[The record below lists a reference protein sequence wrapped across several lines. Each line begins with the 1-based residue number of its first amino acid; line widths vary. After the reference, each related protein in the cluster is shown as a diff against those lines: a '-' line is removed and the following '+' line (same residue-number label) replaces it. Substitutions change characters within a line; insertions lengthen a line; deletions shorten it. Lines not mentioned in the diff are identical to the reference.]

1 METTRI
7 QTVLRLSPELMA
19 RVKRK
24 ARRQN
29 KSFNSYVEEILDR
42 ETALEVPV
50 LPPDFEV
57 SEEIRSLGCC
67 KLVAPSEE
75 DLANDPKLAYLWEK
89 YGRK

>member
-1 METTRI
+1 METTRV

-42 ETALEVPV
+42 ETTLALPV

-57 SEEIRSLGCC
+57 SEEIRNLACC
-67 KLVAPSEE
+67 TFSAPSEE
-75 DLANDPKLAYLWEK
+75 QLANDPKLAYLWEK

>member
-7 QTVLRLSPELMA
+7 QTVLRLSPELMV

-42 ETALEVPV
+42 ETTLAFPV
-50 LPPDFEV
+50 LPPDYEV
-57 SEEIRSLGCC
+57 SEEIRDLACC
-67 KLVAPSEE
+67 TFAAPSEE
-75 DLANDPKLAYLWEK
+75 ELANDPKLAYLWEK